1 MASQLVDAHIVTD
14 SEESS
19 DSTDD
24 DGGHHHRHRHLNP
37 LGTPS
42 TTATTHN
49 LSTAKLKAA
58 CRALGEP
65 VGGSRAD
72 LLQRLAASSPGHGL
86 GLPHSPGQV
95 AITVATTT
103 SPPRSSSSSWKRKS
117 KNKPART
124 PRTPVSERSGLDLA
138 QRATTLQQSFRF
150 EPPPP
155 TSRSHRGR
163 GGGRGGST
171 TRTTI
176 AAAAAEAAAAVKKG
190 RRGGGI
196 GLAQAASLAALLVKK
211 RKAAAVL
218 GAGTTDPGAGV
229 STEDVL
235 DDRLLDAVPDSG
247 MIHSAL
253 NLANV
258 HLINMP
264 QLSYTCLACRGAKQ
278 VACSAAEASPGAHQG
293 EEAAW

>member
-86 GLPHSPGQV
+86 PHSPGQV
-95 AITVATTT
+95 AITVATT

-117 KNKPART
+117 KNKPVRT
-124 PRTPVSERSGLDLA
+124 PRTPISERSGLDLA

-171 TRTTI
+171 TRTTA

-218 GAGTTDPGAGV
+218 GAGTTNPGAGV

-247 MIHSAL
+247 MIHSARTL
-253 NLANV
+253 PNV
-258 HLINMP
+258 HLFINTP
-264 QLSYTCLACRGAKQ
+264 RLSYMCLACRGAKQ